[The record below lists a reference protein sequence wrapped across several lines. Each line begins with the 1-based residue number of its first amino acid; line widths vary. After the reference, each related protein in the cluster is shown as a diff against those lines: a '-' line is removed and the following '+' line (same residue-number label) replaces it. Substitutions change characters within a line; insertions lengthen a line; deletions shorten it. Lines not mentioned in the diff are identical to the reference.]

1 MSDDRLLLRCR
12 CGDYHYLELMV
23 WEDEGEDWPQE
34 FFLAI
39 TEEPSTLWERLRWL
53 FRRDPASRE
62 IQLTLEQ
69 ATQLRDVLLRQIPFE
84 LGDLGV

>member
-12 CGDYHYLELMV
+12 CGGYHYLELMV
-23 WEDEGEDWPQE
+23 WECEGDDWPQE
-34 FFLAI
+34 FFLII

-53 FRRDPASRE
+53 FRRDPVSRE
-62 IQLTLEQ
+62 VQLTLEQ

>member
-1 MSDDRLLLRCR
+1 MSDDRLLLRCG

-23 WEDEGEDWPQE
+23 WECEGDGWPQE
-34 FFLAI
+34 FFLVI

-53 FRRDPASRE
+53 FRRDLASRE

>member
-1 MSDDRLLLRCR
+1 MSDDRLLLRCG
-12 CGDYHYLELMV
+12 CGGYHYLELMAFD
-23 WEDEGEDWPQE
+23 WGIDDWPQE

-53 FRRDPASRE
+53 FRRDLASRE